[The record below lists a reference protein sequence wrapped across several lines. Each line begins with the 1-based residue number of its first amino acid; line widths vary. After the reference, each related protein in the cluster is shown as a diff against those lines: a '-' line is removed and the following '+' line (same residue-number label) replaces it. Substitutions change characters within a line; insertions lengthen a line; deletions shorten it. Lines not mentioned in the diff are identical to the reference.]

1 MQANQL
7 AEHELNLVTT
17 SATCDSMFGSILD
30 SMSEDYE
37 AAGDGMAS
45 PLADIRAA
53 SEQMAAEVRGSSIAN
68 DWNPSTSPKGSSFAA
83 PPGAN
88 HALEQL
94 MAQAEYDAL
103 NNSSSKEATSMMA
116 RVQALQQQIKSAASK
131 AAAASSKAAAA
142 ASTSSASSSQR
153 HSTGQTSQSSSATA
167 QKVRVSSQGPAREPT
182 LQRAQLPMTASFDE
196 DSCGDAA
203 AMPVIPGLLGS
214 SASAAAGLHFGRTA
228 AAAVKAASQPAYPVY
243 KDPASTWLVADSA
256 DGLTRT
262 IVIQAPKELTAAV
275 TGPRAS
281 SDLTTFEA
289 YNLGAKINKALYNE
303 ANALYNRWVH
313 DSGACASNY
322 PKLMIQEG

>member
-1 MQANQL
+1 
-7 AEHELNLVTT
+7 
-17 SATCDSMFGSILD
+17 
-30 SMSEDYE
+30 
-37 AAGDGMAS
+37 MAS

-53 SEQMAAEVRGSSIAN
+53 SEQMAAEVRGSSIAS

-103 NNSSSKEATSMMA
+103 NNSSSKEATTMMA
-116 RVQALQQQIKSAASK
+116 RVQALQQQIKSAATK

-142 ASTSSASSSQR
+142 ASTSSASNSQR
-153 HSTGQTSQSSSATA
+153 LSTGQGSSQSSSTSA

-182 LQRAQLPMTASFDE
+182 LQRAQFAMTASFDE

-214 SASAAAGLHFGRTA
+214 SASAAAGLHFGRSA

-256 DGLTRT
+256 DGLTRM

-303 ANALYNRWVH
+303 ANALYNRCVH
-313 DSGACASNY
+313 
-322 PKLMIQEG
+322 